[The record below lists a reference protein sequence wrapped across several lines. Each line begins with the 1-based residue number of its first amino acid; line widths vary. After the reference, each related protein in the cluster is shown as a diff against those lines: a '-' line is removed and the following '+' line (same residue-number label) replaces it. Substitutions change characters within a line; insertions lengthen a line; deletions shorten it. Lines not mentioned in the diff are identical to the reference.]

1 MNLLL
6 DTHALLWFVAGDA
19 RLTRRGRQAIEA
31 EDAVN
36 YVSMASWWEIA
47 IKCSLGKLSIDD
59 PLDEFMKQR
68 TSEGFRLLP
77 LEPQHL
83 LPLVELPFHHRD
95 PFDRLIVCQAM
106 VENMAIC
113 TGDENFRRYSVKL
126 VW

>member
-6 DTHALLWFVAGDA
+6 DTHALLWFVAGDVRLA
-19 RLTRRGRQAIEA
+19 RRARQAIEA
-31 EDAVN
+31 KDTIN
-36 YVSMASWWEIA
+36 HISMASWWEIA

-59 PLDEFMKQR
+59 PLDEFMRHR
-68 TSEGFRLLP
+68 TGEGFRLLP

-95 PFDRLIVCQAM
+95 PFDRLLVCQAM

-113 TGDENFRRYSVKL
+113 TGDKNFRRYSAKL
-126 VW
+126 LW

>member
-19 RLTRRGRQAIEA
+19 RLTRRSRQAIEA
-31 EDAVN
+31 EDTVN
-36 YVSMASWWEIA
+36 YISMASWWEIA
-47 IKCSLGKLSIDD
+47 IKCSLGKLSIGD

-68 TSEGFRLLP
+68 TGEGFRLLP
-77 LEPQHL
+77 LESHHL
-83 LPLVELPFHHRD
+83 PPLVELPFHHRD

-113 TGDENFRRYSVKL
+113 TGDENFKRYPVKL
-126 VW
+126 IW

>member
-31 EDAVN
+31 EDTVN

-59 PLDEFMKQR
+59 PLDEFMKLR
-68 TSEGFRLLP
+68 TGEGFRLLP
-77 LEPQHL
+77 LESQHL

-113 TGDENFRRYSVKL
+113 TGDKNFRRYPVKL
-126 VW
+126 YW